1 MSIMV
6 GARIIRAHLFKDPH
20 LSLAHWEN
28 YFRGGQLAT
37 CPTGP
42 DGGYDLELA
51 DVWRSFLEPLG
62 ERACVV
68 DVATGNGAVLAIA
81 ADLSRQRDRGWALH
95 GCDLAR
101 IDPVRDVRDG
111 PERFAGV
118 SFHPGVATES
128 LPFADAT
135 VDAVCGQYALEYSEA
150 AAALREVA
158 RVLKPGGRAQFVLH
172 HAGSKLVNNARVSL
186 AECEQV
192 LVSWDVFARLRQVLA
207 MGGED
212 AVQRQVAVDDLQR
225 LVRQLKEAL
234 VAPDA
239 PGGGLIM
246 RATLD
251 AVQQLLAM
259 RSRWPAAAVI
269 PEVARAE
276 NEVRASKARLLDLIG
291 RASDVAGMQ
300 ATIASAQAVDLAC
313 THHAEQFHA
322 GSNLVGWRLVLLRR

>member
-1 MSIMV
+1 MSV
-6 GARIIRAHLFKDPH
+6 E
-20 LSLAHWEN
+20 HWEN

-51 DVWRSFLEPLG
+51 EAWRGFLEPLVPG
-62 ERACVV
+62 AVIV

-81 ADLSRQRDRGWALH
+81 ADLSRQLGRNWALH

-111 PERFAGV
+111 PDRFAGV
-118 SFHPGVATES
+118 QFHPGVATES
-128 LPFADAT
+128 LPFADGS
-135 VDAVCGQYALEYSEA
+135 VDAVCGQYALEYSDH

-172 HAGSKLVNNARVSL
+172 HAESKLMVNARASL

-192 LVSWDVFARLRQVLA
+192 LVAWSVFPRLRQVLS
-207 MGGED
+207 MGAED
-212 AVQRQVAVDDLQR
+212 AVQRQVALEDLQR
-225 LVRQLKEAL
+225 LVRQLKEAV

-239 PGGGLIM
+239 PGGGLII

-251 AVQQLLAM
+251 AVQQLLEM
-259 RSRWPAAAVI
+259 RSRWPASAVV

-276 NEVRASKARLLDLIG
+276 KEVTASQLRLLDLLE
-291 RASDVAGMQ
+291 RASDEARLQ
-300 ATIASAQAVDLAC
+300 ATIDSALPCGLSCVARG
-313 THHAEQFHA
+313 TQFHA
-322 GSNLVGWRLVLLRR
+322 ETNLVGWRVEFRRV

>member
-1 MSIMV
+1 MA
-6 GARIIRAHLFKDPH
+6 ARIIRAHPLKDPD
-20 LSLAHWEN
+20 LSVEHWEN

-51 DVWRSFLEPLG
+51 DAWRSFLEPLG
-62 ERACVV
+62 KGARVV

-81 ADLSRQRDRGWALH
+81 ADQSRQLDRAWELH

-128 LPFADAT
+128 LPFDDAS
-135 VDAVCGQYALEYSEA
+135 VDAVCGQYALEYSDRP
-150 AAALREVA
+150 AALREVS
-158 RVLKPGGRAQFVLH
+158 RVLKPGGRAQFVMH
-172 HAGSKLVNNARVSL
+172 HADSKLMSNARASM

-192 LVSWDVFARLRQVLA
+192 LVSWSVFPRLRQVLS

-212 AVQRQVAVDDLQR
+212 AVQRQAAVDDLQR
-225 LVRQLKEAL
+225 LVRQLKEAV

-259 RSRWPAAAVI
+259 RSRWPASAVV

-276 NEVRASKARLLDLIG
+276 NEVKASQLRLLDLLA
-291 RASDVAGMQ
+291 RASDASQ
-300 ATIASAQAVDLAC
+300 LQETIAAAQAGGLECVAQAPQY
-313 THHAEQFHA
+313 HAEIH
-322 GSNLVGWRLVLLRR
+322 LVGWRLALRRA